1 MDRLFERYW
10 FVLVG
15 LALVLDAAI
24 IFGPPLFREPELPQS
39 TWVLLP
45 ARWLVMM
52 TLAWLAYRA
61 GSEDYFT
68 AKQLKW
74 MAFYA
79 IFGFTLAGI
88 LNGYF
93 SGV

>member
-1 MDRLFERYW
+1 
-10 FVLVG
+10 
-15 LALVLDAAI
+15 
-24 IFGPPLFREPELPQS
+24 
-39 TWVLLP
+39 
-45 ARWLVMM
+45 MM

-93 SGV
+93 SGF